1 MRGILWRVGVACGL
15 AAALGA
21 CESKT
26 VTAQNASTAEVAE
39 KLKEAGVTRESF
51 LSPGQWQMT
60 MRITEM
66 KIPGM
71 PPEVAGRMK
80 SAMGEARTFDHCV
93 TEEEAKKPKED
104 FFSGDKSAACRYDS
118 FTMGGGKMAMVM
130 QCNHDT
136 GKQVVKMDGTYGSD
150 SYHMVMASEM
160 TGKAGSPVGGMT
172 FNATMDA
179 KRTGVCTG
187 KESQ

>member
-1 MRGILWRVGVACGL
+1 M
-15 AAALGA
+15 
-21 CESKT
+21 
-26 VTAQNASTAEVAE
+26 Q
-39 KLKEAGVTRESF
+39 ESF
-51 LSPGQWQMT
+51 LSPGQWQMKMT
-60 MRITEM
+60 INDM

-71 PPEVAGRMK
+71 PPAMAGRMK

-104 FFSGDKSAACRYDS
+104 FFSGDKAAACRYDS

-130 QCNHDT
+130 QCNHAT
-136 GKQVVKMDGTYGSD
+136 GKQVVTMDGTYGPD
-150 SYHMVMASEM
+150 SYKMTMASVM
-160 TGKAGSPVGGMT
+160 TGKPGSPVAGMT

-187 KESQ
+187 KESK